1 MDFTRFYKFVLQEF
15 DIDLLGYK
23 PNQLQRRILTMMSR
37 CGANNLDEYM
47 VLIKKDKTVRIKF
60 LDYITINVTEFY
72 RNPQMFVELNSF
84 IKSELNYNNPL
95 KIWSAACSIGSEPYS
110 VAMMLK
116 ELSPRGRHKIIATD
130 LDENILNE
138 AKAGEYSNA
147 EIKNISDIQLKK
159 YFKSEN
165 DKFIIN
171 QEVKELVTFK
181 KHDLILDDYEGNF
194 DIIICRNVVI
204 YFTNDVKD
212 KIYTKFSK
220 ALKSGGLLFIGA
232 TESIYGYKNLGFE
245 KLSTF
250 IYKKL

>member
-130 LDENILNE
+130 LDENILKR

-147 EIKNISDIQLKK
+147 EIKNI
-159 YFKSEN
+159 
-165 DKFIIN
+165 
-171 QEVKELVTFK
+171 
-181 KHDLILDDYEGNF
+181 
-194 DIIICRNVVI
+194 
-204 YFTNDVKD
+204 
-212 KIYTKFSK
+212 
-220 ALKSGGLLFIGA
+220 
-232 TESIYGYKNLGFE
+232 
-245 KLSTF
+245 
-250 IYKKL
+250 